1 MKKLL
6 IIALLFGGCENSTE
20 PEVHPLVGVWLAIEG
35 TQTSSDGTVLDTI
48 EFDETISMTHVFSE
62 DGMLSS
68 NFVSPDDGS
77 ESTTAIWSAAGNKL
91 TIITQNPTQNPDNAG
106 ETTIFD
112 YSISGTM
119 LTLEWTESIDSD
131 MNKIEVKFQK
141 Q

>member
-6 IIALLFGGCENSTE
+6 IIALLFWGCENSTE

-62 DGMLSS
+62 DGMFSS

-77 ESTTAIWSAAGNKL
+77 ESTTAIWSATGNKL
-91 TIITQNPTQNPDNAG
+91 TIITQNPDNED
-106 ETTIFD
+106 ETIIFD